1 MKITE
6 IKTFYSYLYLE
17 NFPTS
22 SAGWSLSIS
31 GRGFGFL
38 ISRLK
43 QRFGV
48 RYLSFN
54 RKYKLGKA
62 RQILIIEQFILF
74 TNLYS
79 STNLSQRIS
88 TQTIVMKPSPTMRQ
102 TPTTIPNCSNA
113 LMVCSPEIFQR
124 VTQPEINWERKFHW
138 GGIQSRTEC
147 CQIVVF
153 FLSIFPPCFVS
164 LPLI

>member
-43 QRFGV
+43 QRFSV
-48 RYLSFN
+48 SFTE
-54 RKYKLGKA
+54 KYKLGKPW
-62 RQILIIEQFILF
+62 IWNKIIFFFKPVFINKFIAENFHPDHGHEAEPHHQTNSHHDPKLEQRLDS
-74 TNLYS
+74 L
-79 STNLSQRIS
+79 LSWNI
-88 TQTIVMKPSPTMRQ
+88 M
-102 TPTTIPNCSNA
+102 SN
-113 LMVCSPEIFQR
+113 S
-124 VTQPEINWERKFHW
+124 
-138 GGIQSRTEC
+138 
-147 CQIVVF
+147 
-153 FLSIFPPCFVS
+153 
-164 LPLI
+164 

>member
-48 RYLSFN
+48 RYLIFN

-62 RQILIIEQFILF
+62 RQILIIEQFLLF

-102 TPTTIPNCSNA
+102 TPTTIPNWSNA
-113 LMVCSPEIFQR
+113 CVVCCPEIFPTVTFLQR
-124 VTQPEINWERKFHW
+124 KTGKESFIGAGYKVEQNVAKFLYL
-138 GGIQSRTEC
+138 
-147 CQIVVF
+147 F
-153 FLSIFPPCFVS
+153 AFFPPYFVS